1 MAGRKKYKVFKISK
15 ELNVGFD
22 TIKSFLDK
30 KDIKVSGPND
40 SISEEVYLEI
50 LDKFA
55 QDKKK
60 AEEIRAR
67 RAKKSGETEE
77 VEVATVDE
85 TKEHTASIVDEIK
98 KVIEEDAEALSQ
110 GKRTSKI
117 KSVRKETK
125 PQKKKVTKEV
135 KEQAVEK
142 EPLAEESVAP
152 ATEVKEEQVKAPQE
166 EKTPETVEP
175 EVSEQPEPK
184 EASAKEI
191 VKEEKARE
199 PEKAP
204 KPEAKE
210 ETATEKAEE
219 AKEAAGEK
227 KRGKKKK
234 KKGKETEAKE
244 VVEEAGLSEK
254 ERKRRKALEM
264 IRKDKSARRKPPKEF
279 LKHAGA
285 EGEEG
290 VRRPGRKKKKKRSQ
304 VDMKEVQETLKKT
317 LASLDSKGRKPKK
330 QKKAR
335 VDETDGEE
343 ENIIRVAEFISVNEL
358 ANLLDV
364 PASEVIM
371 KCLELGLVVTINQ
384 RLDIDTITLIA
395 EEYGYKVEQ
404 QFATEFISE
413 EEEEEEEVDESKLEP
428 RAPIVTIMGHVDH
441 GKTSLLDYLRKSNI
455 TAGEAGGI
463 TQHIGAYEVEYEGKK
478 ITFLDTPGHEAFT
491 AMRARGAQVTDIV
504 ILVVAA
510 DDAVMPQTI
519 EAIDHVK
526 AAGVHMVIAINKID
540 KPGADPERIKQQ
552 LAERDILVEDWG
564 GTYQC
569 AEISAKTGQGVSDLL
584 EKLLLEA
591 EMLDLKANPYKR
603 AVGVVIESRLDKGKG
618 PIATVLVQDGTLKVG
633 DHFVAGHHYGRV
645 RALLNEKNERMKTA
659 GPSQPAVVLGFE
671 GIPQAGDR
679 FVVMK
684 DEKAARE
691 LASKRQQ
698 LKREQEAKQVKM
710 LTLQQ
715 ISERIAQGEVHD
727 LPIVIKADVDGS
739 AEALADALIN
749 LNTDEVKINVVR
761 KAVGPI
767 TESDVLLASAS
778 GAVII
783 GFNVRANLKAKE
795 LAEKENVDIRT
806 YRVIYDAIDDLKSAM
821 EGMLKPSLE
830 ENVLGQAE
838 VRETFKISRVG
849 TVAGCYVINGKIPRN
864 ANIRVVRDDVEIY
877 DGKIASLKRFKEDVR
892 EVNSGFECGI
902 QIENFNDLKVG
913 DIIEAYETIEVKRK
927 LA

>member
-1 MAGRKKYKVFKISK
+1 MAGSKKYKIFKISK
-15 ELNVGFD
+15 ELNLGFE
-22 TIKSFLDK
+22 TLKNFLDK
-30 KDIKVSGPND
+30 KAIKVSGPND
-40 SISEEVYLEI
+40 SISEDVYLEI

-55 QDKKK
+55 QDKAK

-67 RAKKSGETEE
+67 RAKERGEVVEAVEVVTEE
-77 VEVATVDE
+77 PEEKKTTLVDE
-85 TKEHTASIVDEIK
+85 LK
-98 KVIEEDAEALSQ
+98 KVIQEDAEAIAE
-110 GKRTSKI
+110 GKSTAKP
-117 KSVRKETK
+117 KTVRKKTTK
-125 PQKKKVTKEV
+125 PRKKKVEEV
-135 KEQAVEK
+135 
-142 EPLAEESVAP
+142 
-152 ATEVKEEQVKAPQE
+152 
-166 EKTPETVEP
+166 VEP
-175 EVSEQPEPK
+175 EVTAPKSEEVVEGKAAAEVAESEEKVKETPVEQTTPSEVAPAVEAEQPAEKALPAEMPVEEK
-184 EASAKEI
+184 AAEI
-191 VKEEKARE
+191 KEEKDK
-199 PEKAP
+199 KA
-204 KPEAKE
+204 
-210 ETATEKAEE
+210 
-219 AKEAAGEK
+219 
-227 KRGKKKK
+227 KKKK
-234 KKGKETEAKE
+234 KKEKAPQVSEE
-244 VVEEAGLSEK
+244 VEEAGLSEK
-254 ERKRRKALEM
+254 EKKRRKALEM
-264 IRKDKSARRKPPKEF
+264 IRKEKEGRRKSSKAF
-279 LKHAGA
+279 LKHAGE

-290 VRRPGRKKKKKRSQ
+290 ARRAGRRKKKKKKPQ
-304 VDMKEVQETLKKT
+304 VDMKEVQDTLKKT
-317 LASLDSKGRKPKK
+317 LASMDAKGRKPKR
-330 QKKAR
+330 QKK
-335 VDETDGEE
+335 VKTEEVEGEE
-343 ENIIRVAEFISVNEL
+343 EKVIKVAEFISANEL

-404 QFATEFISE
+404 QYATEFLSE
-413 EEEEEEEVDESKLEP
+413 EEEEEEEVDESQLEP

-441 GKTSLLDYLRKSNI
+441 GKTSLLDYLRESNI

-463 TQHIGAYEVEYEGKK
+463 TQHIGAYEVEYQGKK

-526 AAGVHMVIAINKID
+526 AAGVNMVIAINKID
-540 KPGADPERIKQQ
+540 KPGADPDRIKQQ

-569 AEISAKTGQGVSDLL
+569 AEISAKTGQGIPDLL
-584 EKLLLEA
+584 EKLVLEA
-591 EMLDLKANPYKR
+591 EMLDLKANPNKR
-603 AVGVVIESRLDKGKG
+603 AVGVVIESKLDKGKG
-618 PIATVLVQDGTLKVG
+618 PIATVLVQEGTLKVG

-645 RALLNEKNERMKTA
+645 RALLNERNEKMESA

-691 LASKRQQ
+691 LAFKRQQ

-727 LPIVIKADVDGS
+727 LPVLIKADVDGS
-739 AEALADALIN
+739 AEAIADALIN

-806 YRVIYDAIDDLKSAM
+806 YRVIYDAIDDIKSAM
-821 EGMLKPSLE
+821 EGMLKPAIE

-913 DIIEAYETIEVKRK
+913 DIIEAYEKVEVKRT

>member
-1 MAGRKKYKVFKISK
+1 MAASKKYKLFRISK
-15 ELNVGFD
+15 ELNLGFE
-22 TIKSFLDK
+22 TLKSFLEK
-30 KDIKVSGPND
+30 KDIKVKGPND
-40 SISEEVYLEI
+40 SINEDVYLEI
-50 LDKFA
+50 LDRFA
-55 QDKKK
+55 QDKAK
-60 AEEIRAR
+60 AEAIRAR
-67 RAKKSGETEE
+67 RAKEKGEVVEE
-77 VEVATVDE
+77 VEVATPE
-85 TKEHTASIVDEIK
+85 EQAPASSMVAEIQK
-98 KVIEEDAEALSQ
+98 IIEQEAEAISK
-110 GKRTSKI
+110 GEKSTKI
-117 KSVRKETK
+117 KGRR
-125 PQKKKVTKEV
+125 PQKKTPTETVQPNEEEIVAEKTPPPAEAA
-135 KEQAVEK
+135 EQ
-142 EPLAEESVAP
+142 
-152 ATEVKEEQVKAPQE
+152 PQE
-166 EKTPETVEP
+166 ETPVAKQEEVIESKVE
-175 EVSEQPEPK
+175 EVSEQPAAAEPAQP
-184 EASAKEI
+184 ELEI
-191 VKEEKARE
+191 SVPTPTEEKITT
-199 PEKAP
+199 P
-204 KPEAKE
+204 
-210 ETATEKAEE
+210 EE
-219 AKEAAGEK
+219 AEKEKEKEKEK
-227 KRGKKKK
+227 KAKKKK
-234 KKGKETEAKE
+234 KKKKESE
-244 VVEEAGLSEK
+244 VEEESTLSEK

-264 IRKDKSARRKPPKEF
+264 IRKDKRKKPKAF
-279 LKHAGA
+279 FKHAGM
-285 EGEEG
+285 EGEELHR
-290 VRRPGRKKKKKRSQ
+290 VRKKKKKKKPQ

-317 LASLDSKGRKPKK
+317 LASMDAKSRKPKR
-330 QKKAR
+330 QKKSKTEE
-335 VDETDGEE
+335 VELEE
-343 ENIIRVAEFISVNEL
+343 EKVIKVAEFISVSEL
-358 ANLLDV
+358 ASLLDV

-404 QFATEFISE
+404 QFATEFLSE
-413 EEEEEEEVDESKLEP
+413 EEEEEEIDESLLEP

-463 TQHIGAYEVEYEGKK
+463 TQHIGAYEVEYQGKK

-504 ILVVAA
+504 ILVIAA

-526 AAGVHMVIAINKID
+526 AAGVNMVIAINKID
-540 KPGADPERIKQQ
+540 KPGADPDRIRQQ
-552 LAERDILVEDWG
+552 LAERDILVEEWG

-569 AEISAKTGQGVSDLL
+569 AEISAKTGQGIPDLL
-584 EKLLLEA
+584 EKVLLEA
-591 EMLDLKANPYKR
+591 EMLDLKANPHKR
-603 AVGVVIESRLDKGKG
+603 AVGVVIESKLDKGKG
-618 PIATVLVQDGTLKVG
+618 PIATVLVQEGTLKVG

-645 RALLNEKNERMKTA
+645 RALLDEHNKKMESA
-659 GPSQPAVVLGFE
+659 GPAKPAVVLGFE

-691 LASKRQQ
+691 LALKRQQ

-715 ISERIAQGEVHD
+715 IAERIAQGEVHD
-727 LPIVIKADVDGS
+727 LPVLIKADVDGS
-739 AEALADALIN
+739 AEAIADALIN
-749 LNTDEVKINVVR
+749 LNTDEVKIKVVR

-806 YRVIYDAIDDLKSAM
+806 YRVIYDAIDDIKSAM
-821 EGMLKPSLE
+821 EGMLKPSYE
-830 ENVLGQAE
+830 ENVVGQAE
-838 VRETFKISRVG
+838 VRETFKISRIG
-849 TVAGCYVINGKIPRN
+849 TIAGCYVIKGKIPRN
-864 ANIRVVRDDVEIY
+864 ANVRVVREDVEIY

-913 DIIEAYETIEVKRK
+913 DIIEAYEKVEVKRK